1 MKPPILGA
9 IALVVGLGAG
19 TGAKVMTTHPAP
31 PVADSTKADST
42 KVDSLKGE
50 GGEHGVEQAGEA
62 RAVTDTAVVASGSE
76 HAPVEKAQ
84 GDKTPIE
91 VATASP
97 IPTQHQAAPRPTT
110 ATSSNAAAFA
120 AALEARVDSAKNAAA
135 KAAVK
140 ASVPPVDTAVIA
152 SQKRVAKIFTSMDA
166 KAAAKV
172 LVQMSDND
180 IHIILGYVGPKQA
193 AQIMTE
199 LPPERV
205 AKLSK
210 LEMGSR

>member
-9 IALVVGLGAG
+9 IALVVGLAAG

-31 PVADSTKADST
+31 AVADSTKADST
-42 KVDSLKGE
+42 KTDSLKSE
-50 GGEHGVEQAGEA
+50 GGDSTHAVQQAGA
-62 RAVTDTAVVASGSE
+62 AQAMTDTAVVASGAS
-76 HAPVEKAQ
+76 EKA
-84 GDKTPIE
+84 PIE
-91 VATASP
+91 VGAASAL
-97 IPTQHQAAPRPTT
+97 PTQQKPTAQKPVV
-110 ATSSNAAAFA
+110 ATKSNAAAFA
-120 AALEARVDSAKNAAA
+120 AALEARVDSAK
-135 KAAVK
+135 KAAEK
-140 ASVPPVDTAVIA
+140 APPAPVVVDTAAIA
-152 SQKRVAKIFTSMDA
+152 AQKRVAKIFTSMDA

-180 IHIILGYVGPKQA
+180 IHVILGYVGPKQA

-210 LEMGSR
+210 LEMGGK

>member
-1 MKPPILGA
+1 MKPAILGA

-42 KVDSLKGE
+42 KTDSLKALD
-50 GGEHGVEQAGEA
+50 GGEHGVQQAGEA
-62 RAVTDTAVVASGSE
+62 HATTDTAVVASGAS
-76 HAPVEKAQ
+76 
-84 GDKTPIE
+84 DKPSIE
-91 VATASP
+91 VAPASP
-97 IPTQHQAAPRPTT
+97 VPTGHAAARKPTA
-110 ATSSNAAAFA
+110 ATPSNAAAFA

-135 KAAVK
+135 KVAA
-140 ASVPPVDTAVIA
+140 APAPVDTAAIA
-152 SQKRVAKIFTSMDA
+152 AQRRVAKIFTSMDA

-180 IHIILGYVGPKQA
+180 IHVILSYVGPKQA

-210 LEMGSR
+210 LEMGSK

>member
-1 MKPPILGA
+1 MKPAILGA

-31 PVADSTKADST
+31 PAADSTKADSVKT
-42 KVDSLKGE
+42 DSLKNVE
-50 GGEHGVEQAGEA
+50 GAEHGVQQAGEA
-62 RAVTDTAVVASGSE
+62 HAMTDTAVVASGAPEKTSIDVAPA
-76 HAPVEKAQ
+76 APVQARTAAQ
-84 GDKTPIE
+84 KPTAATP
-91 VATASP
+91 
-97 IPTQHQAAPRPTT
+97 
-110 ATSSNAAAFA
+110 SNAAAFA
-120 AALEARVDSAKNAAA
+120 AALEARVDSAKHAAA
-135 KAAVK
+135 KVAAVP
-140 ASVPPVDTAVIA
+140 APVDTVAIA
-152 SQKRVAKIFTSMDA
+152 AQRRVAKIFTSMDA

-180 IHIILGYVGPKQA
+180 IHVILGYVGAKQA

-210 LEMGSR
+210 LEMGTR

>member
-1 MKPPILGA
+1 MKPAILGA
-9 IALVVGLGAG
+9 IALVVGLAAG

-31 PVADSTKADST
+31 PAADSTKADST
-42 KVDSLKGE
+42 KADSLKGTE
-50 GGEHGVEQAGEA
+50 GGEHGVQQAGEA
-62 RAVTDTAVVASGSE
+62 HAMTDTAVVASGASE
-76 HAPVEKAQ
+76 KAPVEKAR
-84 GDKTPIE
+84 IE
-91 VATASP
+91 VAPASP
-97 IPTQHQAAPRPTT
+97 VPTGRAATQKPTAAT
-110 ATSSNAAAFA
+110 ASNAAAFA

-135 KAAVK
+135 KVAARP
-140 ASVPPVDTAVIA
+140 APVDTVAIA
-152 SQKRVAKIFTSMDA
+152 AQRRVAKIFTSMDA

-180 IHIILGYVGPKQA
+180 IHVILGYVGPKQA

-210 LEMGSR
+210 LEMGTK